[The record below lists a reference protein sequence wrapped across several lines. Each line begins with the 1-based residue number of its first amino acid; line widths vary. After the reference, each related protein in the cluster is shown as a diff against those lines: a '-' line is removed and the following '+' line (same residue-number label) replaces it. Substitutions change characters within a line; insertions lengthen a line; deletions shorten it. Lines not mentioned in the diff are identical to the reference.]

1 MAQVSGYFQ
10 SYDATARPN
19 QVNGIDV
26 SHYQLDYAHNF
37 VSAYDASAQFVIM
50 KAGGMIKTTFTARYI
65 RCAVN
70 GSYTNTDSLFTLV
83 RVYDVYGVDQATGV
97 TVSGSV
103 ATASLVSGDYSDI
116 VDGSTATYVN
126 VGTATQYVWLD
137 LGATATNLDEVM
149 VWHYAGRKFKNNTV
163 EFSEDASTWYNLFDS
178 DVNGEY
184 DESNP
189 AGTFV
194 GCNFKIGSSAI
205 WAVDNTFTADNI
217 ASARAAGLKV
227 GAYFFKDPSY
237 CYSGAFLNSAG
248 DASSQA
254 SVFWQ
259 YITSALG
266 TSDWTDT
273 FVWLDWENPDGR
285 TIFPCADNDESYVFI
300 KTFCDTIKALTSG
313 RQCGVYLGWFN
324 IDGQATST
332 ADALV
337 HSTSGGI
344 GSVCPLWYAQSVDIN
359 SSYPT
364 YYGWSQGQ
372 FGGWAAWTM
381 WQFSYNN
388 SSADRFGFASGDLDL
403 DICEGDLVNILKPS
417 DVTGF
422 TSGTIYASAINV
434 TWTSSE
440 SDIRGYY
447 LLVSGQSTATI
458 STGITSGTV
467 SGLTPNTS
475 YAVAINAY
483 DLWEIGDS
491 TSITVDTTSAFSGYY
506 TLFSTFAASATVYI
520 VYDSFDRANN
530 PSSLGTADTG
540 QAWSVLE
547 GAGQMGIVSQAA
559 QLSALT
565 NNCYVTLESST
576 AEHMV
581 QVDLAHKDIR
591 TGNFYFFVFYR
602 VANASNHNLFGSPTN
617 ATYYLTKKVANT
629 YYTIGNTTTTPNTND
644 LIQIVASGDYNDCY
658 VNSALLLSVHET
670 SNTTGTRCGIGCY
683 QSSSAFDNFYVYP
696 TSSL

>member
-1 MAQVSGYFQ
+1 
-10 SYDATARPN
+10 
-19 QVNGIDV
+19 
-26 SHYQLDYAHNF
+26 
-37 VSAYDASAQFVIM
+37 M
-50 KAGGMIKTTFTARYI
+50 KAGGMVKTTFEARYI
-65 RCAVN
+65 RCTVN
-70 GSYTNTDSLFTLV
+70 GSYTNDNSIFSLV
-83 RVYDVYGVDQATGV
+83 RVYDVNGVDKATGV

-103 ATASLVSGDYSDI
+103 STASLVAGDYSDI
-116 VDGSTATYVN
+116 VDGDTGTYCLI
-126 VGTATQYVWLD
+126 GTSTQYAELD
-137 LGATATNLDEVM
+137 LGATYSNLDEVI
-149 VWHYAGRKFKNNTV
+149 VWHYAGRKFKNNKV
-163 EFSEDASTWYNLFDS
+163 EFSTDASSWNTLFDS
-178 DVNGEY
+178 DINGEY

-194 GCNFKIGSSAI
+194 GCNYKIGSTSY

-266 TSDWTDT
+266 LSDWTDT

-285 TIFPCADNDESYVFI
+285 TIFPVADNDNSYVFI
-300 KTFCDTIKALTSG
+300 KTFCDTIKVLSSG

-324 IDGQATST
+324 IDGQTTST

-337 HSTSGGI
+337 HSTSGGL
-344 GSVCPLWYAQSVDIN
+344 GSVCPLWYTQIVD
-359 SSYPT
+359 SPYGSAYPSR
-364 YYGWSQGQ
+364 YGWSQGQ
-372 FGGWAAWTM
+372 FGGWTAWTM
-381 WQFSYNN
+381 WQFSYLNN
-388 SSADRFGFASGDLDL
+388 QSADRFGFASGDLDL

-417 DVTGF
+417 IVSGL
-422 TSGTIYASAINV
+422 TSGVTYSSAINV
-434 TWTSSE
+434 NWTSSE

-458 STGITSGTV
+458 ATGITSGTV
-467 SGLTPNTS
+467 SGLNENTS
-475 YAVAINAY
+475 YDVAINAY

-506 TLFSTFAASATVYI
+506 ALWCSFSDAASASYI
-520 VYDSFDRANN
+520 IYDSFDRSNN

-540 QAWSVLE
+540 QVWSVLE
-547 GAGQMGIVSQAA
+547 GAGKMGIVSQTA

-565 NNCYVTLESST
+565 NNCYTRIDTGT

-581 QVDLAHKDIR
+581 QADLIHKDVR
-591 TGNFYFFVFYR
+591 VGNFYFFVFYR
-602 VANASNHNLFGSPTN
+602 ITNASNHNLFGSPTN
-617 ATYYLTKKVANT
+617 AFYYLTKKKNNT
-629 YYTIGNTTTTPNTND
+629 YYTIGNTTTSPQTND
-644 LIQIVASGDYNDCY
+644 LIQIVASGNYNDCY
-658 VNSALLLSVHET
+658 VNSALLLSVLET
-670 SNTTGTRCGIGCY
+670 SNTTGTGCGIGCY

-696 TSSL
+696 TSAI